1 MADER
6 DRRWL
11 DEAAAEKLLRGEPLE
26 PLGPAADLRAR
37 AEAARL
43 RAALD
48 SLARPQ
54 VPEGAHAGE
63 AAAMAAFR
71 AARAAATAGAI
82 GSAAARADVEEPLVE
97 LVRYEG
103 PQGVRRGRAV
113 RFGLAAAVASVTI
126 GGLAAAAAAGLLGQD
141 RHDVAGPGPAASIS
155 VDEDAAKG
163 IGTGAPTHSPQVLPT
178 PHRGDG
184 AVPATPPGGTQA
196 PGADRLTSWGGST
209 FGGNSSGGSATGG
222 PGRDT
227 RDDRDTRGG
236 ETGGTTGGRETL
248 GTEGGAKD
256 KDRDKDRSGQGQGDV
271 LLKAADLCREYRA
284 GRLTIERR
292 DRLSLLAR
300 GVSRIP
306 VYCDSLLSG
315 VTAGGPRGSSP
326 AQDGPVKPRTPAP
339 ARPDGGSRTVG

>member
-26 PLGPAADLRAR
+26 PLGPSADLRAR

-54 VPEGAHAGE
+54 APVGAHAGE

-71 AARAAATAGAI
+71 AARAAATADAI
-82 GSAAARADVEEPLVE
+82 GPVAARADIAEPLVE
-97 LVRYEG
+97 LGRYER
-103 PQGVRRGRAV
+103 PRGVRRGRAV
-113 RFGLAAAVASVTI
+113 RFGLAAALASVTV

-163 IGTGAPTHSPQVLPT
+163 IGTGAPTQSPQGRPT

-184 AVPATPPGGTQA
+184 AVPATPPGGTQPPA
-196 PGADRLTSWGGST
+196 PDGLTSWGGST
-209 FGGNSSGGSATGG
+209 IGGNSPGGSATGG

-227 RDDRDTRGG
+227 PDTRDG
-236 ETGGTTGGRETL
+236 EIGGTTGGRETP

-256 KDRDKDRSGQGQGDV
+256 KDKDRNGQGQGDV
-271 LLKAADLCREYRA
+271 LLKAADLCKEYRA

-300 GVSRIP
+300 GASRIP
-306 VYCDSLLSG
+306 VYCESLLSG
-315 VTAGGPRGSSP
+315 VTAGGPRGNSP
-326 AQDGPVKPRTPAP
+326 GQDGPVKPRILVP
-339 ARPDGGSRTVG
+339 ARPGSGSSSIG